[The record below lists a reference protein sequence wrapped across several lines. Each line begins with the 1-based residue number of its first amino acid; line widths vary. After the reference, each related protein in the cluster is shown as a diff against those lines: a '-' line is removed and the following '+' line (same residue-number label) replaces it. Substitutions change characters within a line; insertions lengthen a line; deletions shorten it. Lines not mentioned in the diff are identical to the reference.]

1 MGAIPLYHEEIEYPT
16 SDGEPIAET
25 GIHVDV
31 IFELVDALERR
42 YRHVPDVWMQANFF
56 LCYEEGNP
64 RAFVCPDVALTRGIP
79 KGPRDNYLLW
89 QERAPSLIL
98 EATSPT
104 TAREDLGKKKGIY
117 ERIGAE
123 EYLLFDPRDEYLKPR
138 LQGYRLEGSRYVP
151 ILPEPDGSLL
161 SRTTGL
167 LFRPEGS
174 RLRLTD
180 AATGEPIP
188 WREEVHRM
196 WEEAD
201 RMREEA
207 EERARRLEEEL
218 ARLRAQ

>member
-1 MGAIPLYHEEIEYPT
+1 MGAIPLYHKEIEYPT

-31 IFELVDALERR
+31 ILELVDALERR

-89 QERAPSLIL
+89 QERAPRLIL
-98 EATSPT
+98 EATSPR
-104 TAREDLGKKKGIY
+104 TARDDLGKKKGIY

-123 EYLLFDPRDEYLKPR
+123 EYFLFDPRDEYLKPR
-138 LQGYRLEGSRYVP
+138 LQGYRLEGNRYVP

-167 LFRPEGS
+167 LLRPEGL

-188 WREEVHRM
+188 WREEAHRM
-196 WEEAD
+196 W
-201 RMREEA
+201 EEA

-218 ARLRAQ
+218 ARLRA